1 MTHNACRNTRAGV
14 KRTAYARVCATEQ
27 EDAHASGKLGRTVA
41 SRDTERG
48 ALIPVLLAGDELE
61 RRARL
66 AGGGRPGDP
75 GGYITSANREAFD
88 RQALD
93 GEAFDCEA
101 LDRQALD
108 RQAEDREAEHRKAE
122 HREAEHGE
130 AEHGEAEHG
139 EAPDHQ
145 AQHRQAQHRQ
155 ALDGEAE
162 HREAHHSQAPDGEAQ
177 HREAVDRE
185 APHHA
190 SQVAFRLLVTWYF
203 PPRSQAKGGN
213 STCHRKPG
221 APSGSASTNTSR
233 RAPRSA
239 APRRSA
245 RSRSPLPP

>member
-108 RQAEDREAEHRKAE
+108 REALDREAEHR
-122 HREAEHGE
+122 
-130 AEHGEAEHG
+130 
-139 EAPDHQ
+139 
-145 AQHRQAQHRQ
+145 
-155 ALDGEAE
+155 
-162 HREAHHSQAPDGEAQ
+162 QAPDGEAQ

>member
-27 EDAHASGKLGRTVA
+27 EDAHASGKLGRPVA

-93 GEAFDCEA
+93 GEA
-101 LDRQALD
+101 
-108 RQAEDREAEHRKAE
+108 EDREAEHRKAE

-145 AQHRQAQHRQ
+145 AQHRQA
-155 ALDGEAE
+155 E
-162 HREAHHSQAPDGEAQ
+162 HREAQHSQAPDGEAQ